1 MTFDFYLP
9 KAEQAQNINV
19 TITQKVAVNTDI
31 QKFLFKTPLII
42 EHEYWDEKKQRP
54 TNIYLKKYKKLNTK
68 LNEIKIGINE
78 YIKERKLLKK
88 NISHRALCEKI
99 KKICI
104 EKTTP
109 YPKSSLLFF
118 IQLYLD
124 TKKDL
129 ISYSTYKRYMVFF
142 KLIQKFEGFI
152 MERLHVDT
160 IDTKCIKNFILFGK
174 EETYSENTIYR
185 SVHFIRTILNFAERK
200 GFRTAVRELEIRREK
215 QHREIITLNQQEILE
230 IKQTLLPEELHPARD
245 WLIISCYT
253 GQRVSDFMNF
263 STDQLSQVD
272 GKICIS
278 FTQKKTKKKMILPL
292 HPDVLNV
299 IKKNQDSFPEK
310 IQQQEYNRQIKKIA
324 RIAGLNQSINAKK
337 RTGHRTINASLEK
350 WEAISSHIGRRTFAT
365 MFYGKIPTPLLMEA
379 TGHTTEQMFLQ
390 YINTV
395 DKNKIV
401 CLSRHFNKIY
411 MKEKKAYKINPR
423 FEIRNPGST
432 SLPSFATTVILPP
445 AYRSQK

>member
-19 TITQKVAVNTDI
+19 TITQEVAVNTDI
-31 QKFLFKTPLII
+31 QKFLFKTPLVI
-42 EHEYWDEKKQRP
+42 EHEHWDEKKQRP

-78 YIKERKLLKK
+78 YIKESNPLKK
-88 NISHRALCEKI
+88 NISHRALSEKI
-99 KKICI
+99 KKICL

-109 YPKSSLLFF
+109 YSKSSLLFF

-124 TKKDL
+124 AKKDL

-142 KLIQKFEGFI
+142 HLIEKFEGFI
-152 MERLHVDT
+152 MERLHVDA
-160 IDTKCIKNFILFGK
+160 IDIKCIKKFIQFGK
-174 EETYSENTIYR
+174 EEAYSENTIYR
-185 SVHFIRTILNFAERK
+185 SIHFIRTILNFAERK
-200 GFRTAVRELEIRREK
+200 GLRTAVRELEIRREK
-215 QHREIITLNQQEILE
+215 QYREVITLNQQEILE

-272 GKICIS
+272 GKTCIS

-299 IKKNQDSFPEK
+299 IKRNQDSFPEK

-337 RTGHRTINASLEK
+337 RTGHRAINASLEK
-350 WEAISSHIGRRTFAT
+350 WEVISSHIGRRTFAT

-411 MKEKKAYKINPR
+411 MKEKKAYKIDSR
-423 FEIRNPGST
+423 FEIHNQQPKNIYSM
-432 SLPSFATTVILPP
+432 L
-445 AYRSQK
+445 